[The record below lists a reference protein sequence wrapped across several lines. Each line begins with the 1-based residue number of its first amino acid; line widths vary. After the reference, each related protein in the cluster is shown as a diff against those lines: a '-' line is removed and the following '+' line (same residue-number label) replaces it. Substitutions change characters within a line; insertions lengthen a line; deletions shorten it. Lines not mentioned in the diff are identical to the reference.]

1 MRNNFEQFQ
10 FLKNCF
16 EQKLPHSWIFY
27 GPKGVGKYE
36 FTIELIKNVN
46 KVKNPNHIIYEINNP
61 DKPALIDDIREFI
74 SQSKLTNSSSS
85 KLKSFF
91 LIHQIEMLNL
101 NCMNA
106 LLKTIE
112 EPPENTI
119 IIIFAQNLRNIPK
132 TILSR
137 CLQLR
142 FKSMDC
148 ELFIDKKSVKK
159 ENFLICNYNPKVFNI
174 LNDKKG
180 EEIKQKTMMILKE
193 NNLELNQ
200 LYALNQ
206 SISENFFT
214 YFTVI
219 LSIIFYDLKSKI
231 SSQFFDSDK
240 IKKALIYLD
249 FVKNISINEIKIDK
263 KKALHLIFSEYFRYN
278 LNN

>member
-1 MRNNFEQFQ
+1 
-10 FLKNCF
+10 
-16 EQKLPHSWIFY
+16 
-27 GPKGVGKYE
+27 
-36 FTIELIKNVN
+36 
-46 KVKNPNHIIYEINNP
+46 
-61 DKPALIDDIREFI
+61 
-74 SQSKLTNSSSS
+74 
-85 KLKSFF
+85 
-91 LIHQIEMLNL
+91 MLNL

-263 KKALHLIFSEYFRYN
+263 KSTSFNIFRIF
-278 LNN
+278 